1 MRTNSIWLSF
11 DTLYFA
17 QGFCSICRSLGISC
31 LHPLDVLLADHL
43 VLNDGMWIVFAYDTS
58 SCLLDTF
65 WCLPGLIDVLS
76 RELFQMW
83 KELSSKEEKR
93 EN

>member
-1 MRTNSIWLSF
+1 MYLSF

-17 QGFCSICRSLGISC
+17 GGFCSICQSLGISC

-58 SCLLDTF
+58 SGQLDASR
-65 WCLPGLIDVLS
+65 CLPWLIDVLS
-76 RELFQMW
+76 REL
-83 KELSSKEEKR
+83 L
-93 EN
+93 